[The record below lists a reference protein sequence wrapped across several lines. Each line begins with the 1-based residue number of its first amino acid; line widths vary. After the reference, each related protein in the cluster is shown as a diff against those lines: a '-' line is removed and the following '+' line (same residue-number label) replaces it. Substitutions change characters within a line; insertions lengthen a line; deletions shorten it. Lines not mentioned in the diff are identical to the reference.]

1 MWLMCGEKET
11 KRLYSRQQLFG
22 NFMCQTRIHFILASR
37 NIVGFIEKLRYE
49 ETSLSDHKTIV
60 HAN

>member
-1 MWLMCGEKET
+1 MCGEKET
-11 KRLYSRQQLFG
+11 KTVYSRQQLFG

-37 NIVGFIEKLRYE
+37 NIGGFIEKLRYE